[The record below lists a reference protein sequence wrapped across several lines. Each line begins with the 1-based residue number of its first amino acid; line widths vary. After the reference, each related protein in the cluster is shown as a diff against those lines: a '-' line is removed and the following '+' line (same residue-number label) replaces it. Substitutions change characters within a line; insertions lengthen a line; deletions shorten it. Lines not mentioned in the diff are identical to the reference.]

1 MKDLRLECI
10 SDPVTKLGDTNTQFL
25 FKAYTDLDRVHFT
38 DNQTIVFHL
47 DSDDKRSIDA
57 TIAPGGES
65 VGFYSSS
72 LKGLKPGTYKVE
84 MWVTEDEKTDI
95 FPTIGSLE
103 LTVNSNLVGDDT
115 VSVVSAIKV
124 EDFER
129 RFVEL
134 KQELKQDVA
143 KMIGPAGKSA
153 YEVWLAN
160 GNTGTFNDFLQT
172 LKGAKGEPGDT
183 PVIGE
188 DGNWHIGGVNT
199 GLQAIGKDGVGTW
212 DEIQKYINAKTSQFL
227 TTDRYNFDN
236 EALTSN
242 VNKQLL
248 ETENDVKELVSAKM
262 LALDG
267 AKQELETAINQAN
280 SANSQASQLLA
291 SRQLTEHRGKKHFT
305 ANFGG
310 TIDDFYYSIKIAEN
324 ATLISLHADISG
336 YYYNSGNKW
345 RVKVGTLAE
354 YLRPVEEEVVSFYTP
369 SHDISFKCG
378 LGKDGTLS
386 VISDGDLGSEAGCH
400 VDFLYI
406 HKDS

>member
-1 MKDLRLECI
+1 MVL
-10 SDPVTKLGDTNTQFL
+10 
-25 FKAYTDLDRVHFT
+25 
-38 DNQTIVFHL
+38 
-47 DSDDKRSIDA
+47 
-57 TIAPGGES
+57 APG
-65 VGFYSSS
+65 
-72 LKGLKPGTYKVE
+72 
-84 MWVTEDEKTDI
+84 
-95 FPTIGSLE
+95 
-103 LTVNSNLVGDDT
+103 
-115 VSVVSAIKV
+115 
-124 EDFER
+124 
-129 RFVEL
+129 
-134 KQELKQDVA
+134 
-143 KMIGPAGKSA
+143 
-153 YEVWLAN
+153 
-160 GNTGTFNDFLQT
+160 
-172 LKGAKGEPGDT
+172 
-183 PVIGE
+183 
-188 DGNWHIGGVNT
+188 
-199 GLQAIGKDGVGTW
+199 
-212 DEIQKYINAKTSQFL
+212 IQKYINAKTSQFL

>member
-115 VSVVSAIKV
+115 VSVVSSIKV

-134 KQELKQDVA
+134 KQEVA
-143 KMIGPAGKSA
+143 KLKGPAGKSA

-160 GNTGTFNDFLQT
+160 GNTGTFNDFLQA
-172 LKGAKGEPGDT
+172 LKGAKGDPGDT

-291 SRQLTEHRGKKHFT
+291 SRQLTEHRDEKHFT

-310 TIDDFYYSIKIAEN
+310 TIYDSYYSVRIAEN
-324 ATLISLHADISG
+324 ATLISLHIDVSG
-336 YYYNSGNKW
+336 YLYNSSNQW
-345 RVKVGTLAE
+345 QVNVGTLAE
-354 YLRPVEEEVVSFYTP
+354 YLRPVEASVVSYYAP
-369 SHDISFKCG
+369 SHSVNFKCS
-378 LGKDGTLS
+378 LGKNGNLW
-386 VISDGDLGSEAGCH
+386 ISSSTDLDSGAGCH
-400 VDFLYI
+400 ADFLYI
-406 HKDS
+406 HKD